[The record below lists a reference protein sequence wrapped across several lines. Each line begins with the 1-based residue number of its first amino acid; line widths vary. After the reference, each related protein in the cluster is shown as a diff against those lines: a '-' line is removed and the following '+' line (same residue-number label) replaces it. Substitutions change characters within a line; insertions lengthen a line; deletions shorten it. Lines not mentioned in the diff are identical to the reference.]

1 MKYIIRSIEA
11 FLLAFLLV
19 AIFAF
24 FFREDQAGGFSGL
37 VFLAGLVAFAVML
50 FRSPPHK
57 VHFRFFLIFG
67 IEWLLLPAIAYINAA
82 FRSNTLGEVMGNI
95 IFFAILA
102 SVGIIAGLIFLSL
115 AILFYAHGRK
125 RSPHPE

>member
-11 FLLAFLLV
+11 FLLAFLLA

-24 FFREDQAGGFSGL
+24 FFHEEQAGKFGGL
-37 VFLAGLVAFAVML
+37 VFIVSLVAFAILL
-50 FRSPPHK
+50 FRSSPRK

-82 FRSNTLGEVMGNI
+82 YRSDTLGEALGNI
-95 IFFAILA
+95 IFFELLA
-102 SVGIIAGLIFLSL
+102 GIGIIAGLVFLSL
-115 AILFYAHGRK
+115 AILFYARGRK
-125 RSPHPE
+125 R